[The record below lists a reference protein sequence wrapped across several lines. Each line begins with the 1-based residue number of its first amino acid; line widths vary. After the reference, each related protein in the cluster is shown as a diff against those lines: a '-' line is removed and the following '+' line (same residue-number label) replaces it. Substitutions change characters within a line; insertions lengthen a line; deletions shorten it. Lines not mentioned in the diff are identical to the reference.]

1 MPVMPEWAP
10 STASKADYRR
20 MSRDVRL
27 KRTLPVNR
35 RDSLTAPHVLRR
47 AAATR
52 KSLRAGTPKVEQP
65 HQRGGP
71 GNAYGERDGGNDR
84 KQGRDLVAVGR
95 RSGEGCR
102 QRRRYNPR
110 DKKAQSYKPEHMRGD
125 QAAKGILERHRLKP
139 RRDIKLG
146 NDAKGHKAGQHA
158 QAEQCL
164 NRHRVVSCLPVKMSA
179 KYQKATCRC
188 LLCAPLHKWSNCGTT
203 RHAPLHRLAK
213 SSQ

>member
-71 GNAYGERDGGNDR
+71 GNAYGECDGGNDR
-84 KQGRDLVAVGR
+84 KQGRDLVTVGR
-95 RSGEGCR
+95 RRGEGCR
-102 QRRRYNPR
+102 QRRRHNPG

-125 QAAKGILERHRLKP
+125 QAAKSILERHRLEP
-139 RRDIKLG
+139 GHDIKLG
-146 NDAKGHKAGQHA
+146 NDAKGHKAREHA

-164 NRHRVVSCLPVKMSA
+164 NRHGFVSCLLCPLASKTA
-179 KYQKATCRC
+179 YR
-188 LLCAPLHKWSNCGTT
+188 LLFRT
-203 RHAPLHRLAK
+203 
-213 SSQ
+213 